1 MANNGT
7 MIYGQPAMTDI
18 MAVLPT
24 SYTDVES
31 VCRNASGNIK
41 QWARWKPIIWGGQ
54 FVPRSDMWRG
64 PDGQCGFTIKEYS
77 AVGSSSVAG
86 NFLYDI
92 IHNLCEWVYNAPQG
106 GESQSCRQGDFSQWL
121 GENVATYLGYINYAQ
136 SPFGSPDIEVW
147 PSDNGTVDFPF
158 EESDVD
164 DSGNA
169 TVAPELR
176 DPTTL
181 DPNLSLLDFAF
192 NGVWAGEFYFGIALS
207 NGLVFTGDRKIKDGG
222 MGQVTATNLYLTE
235 GSTYTCWP
243 FLSSYARPY
252 GANEQVGT
260 LIPLDNWSF
269 KVTVLKKEDRSVTVW
284 VYATIDKYGHVEGE
298 IIIENN
304 TYSAV
309 TVSNAKAQLMRG
321 KVFGVGGDMF
331 DSIVCFTA
339 ARSIPAGGQT
349 SATFS
354 TSVQWPP
361 PDDMPMYWARG
372 YVTSSSARIVYK
384 DMPFDEADDGDGGG
398 DYAPD

>member
-7 MIYGQPAMTDI
+7 MIYGQVSETDAMV
-18 MAVLPT
+18 VLPT
-24 SYTDVES
+24 SATNVFDICS
-31 VCRNASGNIK
+31 NKSNNIK
-41 QWARWKPIIWGGQ
+41 KWARWKPIIWGGQ

-64 PDGQCGFTIKEYS
+64 PDGRCGLTIKTYG
-77 AVGSSSVAG
+77 AVGG
-86 NFLYDI
+86 INTPGTFLYDVT
-92 IHNLCEWVYNAPQG
+92 HNLCEWVYNAPQG
-106 GESQSCRQGDFSQWL
+106 GTAQPCRLGDFAIWPA
-121 GENVATYLGYINYAQ
+121 GNLGYINNAIR
-136 SPFGSPDIEVW
+136 PFGGGDIEVW

-158 EESDVD
+158 EEGDVD
-164 DSGNA
+164 DSGN
-169 TVAPELR
+169 PILPPDSSQI

-192 NGVWAGEFYFGIALS
+192 NGVWAGEFYYGIALS
-207 NGLVFTGDRKIKDGG
+207 NGLVFTGDKKLKDGG
-222 MGQVTATNLYLTE
+222 GGQVTANNLYLTE
-235 GSTYTCWP
+235 GATYTAWP
-243 FLSSYARPY
+243 FLSSYSRPY
-252 GANEQVGT
+252 GADEQVGT
-260 LIPLDNWSF
+260 LIPLDNFSF
-269 KVTVLKKEDRSVTVW
+269 KVKVIKKEDRSVTVW
-284 VYATIDKYGHVEGE
+284 VYATVDKYGHVEGE

-339 ARSIPAGGQT
+339 ARTIPAGGQT

-361 PDDMPMYWARG
+361 PNDMPMYWARG
-372 YVTSSSARIVYK
+372 YLTSSSARIVYK

-398 DYAPD
+398 DYAP